1 MCAKYFLPKNISL
14 NCVPG
19 CASKSGVDHQETN
32 PGDHG
37 GDGKVGVPFLLER
50 SEHSICRVGR
60 LVAHVGHVAKLVH
73 PVIRHGDE
81 KVPWQQASHTKQTK
95 DQPSEA
101 VSITGRHCLPT
112 HCPRAHCRFKSFSI
126 VTQQTALLMGLF
138 TRYVRGSWNGSDIP
152 RV

>member
-1 MCAKYFLPKNISL
+1 MVVRGYVDEVEVGIGLAGVAELV
-14 NCVPG
+14 VP
-19 CASKSGVDHQETN
+19 ETIQ
-32 PGDHG
+32 
-37 GDGKVGVPFLLER
+37 R
-50 SEHSICRVGR
+50 
-60 LVAHVGHVAKLVH
+60 
-73 PVIRHGDE
+73 DE
-81 KVPWQQASHTKQTK
+81 EVPWQQASYTKQTK

-101 VSITGRHCLPT
+101 VFITGTGRHCLPT